1 MYAVFR
7 EERFKLGVAGRKKD
21 LVRTEA
27 TRNTFLEKSYELF
40 SQRTIE
46 SVTMSEIAKASGYKD
61 MTLYRYFQ
69 SKPILVV
76 AVAAQKW
83 NQVREENR
91 KRLPKTDTSQMT
103 AIELFGF
110 YLDSFLAMYRN
121 HRDLLRFNQFFNIY
135 IQSENIDCDVMKPY
149 EDIIMDLRMAFHQI
163 FIKAEQDHSFRT
175 DEPEEMVFSKTL
187 HLMLAAVTRYAV
199 GLVYTPEHGYSDTEE
214 LEYLR
219 NLIYREYMVK

>member
-1 MYAVFR
+1 M
-7 EERFKLGVAGRKKD
+7 EERLNLGIAGRKKD
-21 LVRTEA
+21 QTRTEV

-40 SQRTIE
+40 STRTIE

-76 AVAAQKW
+76 AVAAWKW
-83 NQVREENR
+83 MQVREENR
-91 KRLPKTDTSQMT
+91 NRVPNMNLSKMT
-103 AIELFGF
+103 AAEVFGF
-110 YLDSFLAMYRN
+110 YLDSFLALYRN

-135 IQSENIDCDVMKPY
+135 IQSEDIDRDVMKPY
-149 EDIIMDLRMAFHQI
+149 EEIIRDLRTAFHLI
-163 FIKAEQDHSFRT
+163 YIKAEQDHTIRT

-199 GLVYTPEHGYSDTEE
+199 GLVYIPENGFSDIEE
-214 LEYLR
+214 LQYQR
-219 NLIYREYMVK
+219 NLLLEYYKQ

>member
-1 MYAVFR
+1 M
-7 EERFKLGVAGRKKD
+7 GVAGRKKD

-69 SKPILVV
+69 SKPMLVV

-83 NQVREENR
+83 NQIREENR
-91 KRLPKTDTSQMT
+91 KRVPNMDVSKLT

-135 IQSENIDCDVMKPY
+135 IQSENIDHDVMKPY
-149 EDIIMDLRMAFHQI
+149 EDIIIDLRTAFHMI
-163 FIKAEQDHSFRT
+163 YVKAEHDHTFRT
-175 DEPEEMVFSKTL
+175 DEPEEEVFSKTL

-199 GLVYTPEHGYSDTEE
+199 GLVYIPENGFSDIKE
-214 LEYLR
+214 LEYQRDLLLER
-219 NLIYREYMVK
+219 YKL